1 MRFHNV
7 ILKSCTTLCLRV
19 LKSKKWL
26 PDHGL
31 DYFPLAQ
38 LWDNLVLHKG
48 DTGTQDLIMWNI
60 PLSVQL
66 LLVQAW
72 MFLLSEIQTYQANTH
87 YTRVVCD
94 KWYLQNFP
102 FIFTFCNGSWNR
114 NKNLKILTYCNPPGC
129 FWKLCSSHSCLTP
142 APFLAFNFKS
152 CLNLPVLSKRGCSAF
167 L

>member
-7 ILKSCTTLCLRV
+7 ILKSRTTLCLRV

-48 DTGTQDLIMWNI
+48 DRGTQDLIMWNI

-72 MFLLSEIQTYQANTH
+72 IFLLSEIQTYQANTH

-94 KWYLQNFP
+94 KRYLQNFP
-102 FIFTFCNGSWNR
+102 FIFTFCNRSWNR
-114 NKNLKILTYCNPPGC
+114 NKKIKILTYLNSPSW
-129 FWKLCSSHSCLTP
+129 FWKPSLSHSRLTP
-142 APFLAFNFKS
+142 APFLAFNLKS
-152 CLNLPVLSKRGCSAF
+152 CLNLPVLSKQGCSEF